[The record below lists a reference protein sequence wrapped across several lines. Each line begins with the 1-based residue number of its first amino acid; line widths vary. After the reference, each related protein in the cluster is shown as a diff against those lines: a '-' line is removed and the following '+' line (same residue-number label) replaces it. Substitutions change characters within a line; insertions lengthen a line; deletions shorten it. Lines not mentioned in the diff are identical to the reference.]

1 LHTHAIAPTITLTTA
16 TTTLLTHNKKEVADD
31 ITALWADPGV
41 RACYEKRDMYWL
53 LDAAAYYFSEA
64 QRIADPEYAPTED
77 DVIMTRVRTTG
88 IDSTDFAEPPRSY
101 RLAKQL
107 VYIETTIHCTQ

>member
-1 LHTHAIAPTITLTTA
+1 LQQQHCNNNTANTT
-16 TTTLLTHNKKEVADD
+16 KQEVADD

-101 RLAKQL
+101 RYLEVNTVIL
-107 VYIETTIHCTQ
+107 CC